1 MSRRNQIQLSEV
13 EITEYLNSSRTMIL
27 VSNGKDGHP
36 HPMPMWFAVDIDNC
50 IYMTTFRKSQKI
62 NNLRKDPRAT
72 LLIESGDAYEEL
84 KGLVVYTDVE
94 FIEDVESIRHILEQ
108 ITLQRSEIQK
118 SDNKDISQGML
129 KTAEKRIGLKF
140 TLTKILSWDHSKL
153 DGVY

>member
-13 EITEYLNSSRTMIL
+13 EITEYLSSSRTMIL

-94 FIEDVESIRHILEQ
+94 FIEDAESVMHILEQ

>member
-1 MSRRNQIQLSEV
+1 
-13 EITEYLNSSRTMIL
+13 MIL

-72 LLIESGDAYEEL
+72 LLIESGDEYEEL

-94 FIEDVESIRHILEQ
+94 FIEDVESIRRILEQ

>member
-1 MSRRNQIQLSEV
+1 
-13 EITEYLNSSRTMIL
+13 MIL

-72 LLIESGDAYEEL
+72 LLIESGDEYEEL

-94 FIEDVESIRHILEQ
+94 LIEDVESIRHILEQ

>member
-13 EITEYLNSSRTMIL
+13 EITEYLSSSRTMIL

-72 LLIESGDAYEEL
+72 LLIESGDEYEEL

>member
-13 EITEYLNSSRTMIL
+13 EITEYLSSSRTMIL

-153 DGVY
+153 DGIY

>member
-13 EITEYLNSSRTMIL
+13 EITEYLSSSRTMIL

>member
-13 EITEYLNSSRTMIL
+13 EITEYLSSSRTMIL

-72 LLIESGDAYEEL
+72 LLIESGDKYEEL